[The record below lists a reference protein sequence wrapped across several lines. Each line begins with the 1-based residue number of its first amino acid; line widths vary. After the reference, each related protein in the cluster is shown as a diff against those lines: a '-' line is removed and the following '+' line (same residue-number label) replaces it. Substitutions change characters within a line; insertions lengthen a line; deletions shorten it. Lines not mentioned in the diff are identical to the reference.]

1 MAESRRNRS
10 RKSGALPEFDTVLP
24 KTRRAQVAETLRNFV
39 LGGRI
44 EPGTQLIESKL
55 ATSLGVSR
63 SSIREAIWELIDQ
76 GLLVNRP
83 YAGTF
88 VVSVD
93 EKTMI
98 DLFSLRGALERYCFT
113 ELWPRRNESFHEE
126 FTRRHETLA
135 RAIRGERQEDI
146 VAAELDFHTYP
157 YQFADNQ
164 TLLDVWQQLSKKIQL
179 GIAMT
184 RGFARGVEFID
195 NNRRYLDLALGDDLD
210 AMLSEVDRHL
220 AMGADDVRRLM
231 GAGEKA
237 GRDGRSL
244 ERA

>member
-1 MAESRRNRS
+1 M
-10 RKSGALPEFDTVLP
+10 
-24 KTRRAQVAETLRNFV
+24 
-39 LGGRI
+39 
-44 EPGTQLIESKL
+44 
-55 ATSLGVSR
+55 
-63 SSIREAIWELIDQ
+63 EA
-76 GLLVNRP
+76 
-83 YAGTF
+83 
-88 VVSVD
+88 
-93 EKTMI
+93 
-98 DLFSLRGALERYCFT
+98 
-113 ELWPRRNESFHEE
+113 
-126 FTRRHETLA
+126 LA